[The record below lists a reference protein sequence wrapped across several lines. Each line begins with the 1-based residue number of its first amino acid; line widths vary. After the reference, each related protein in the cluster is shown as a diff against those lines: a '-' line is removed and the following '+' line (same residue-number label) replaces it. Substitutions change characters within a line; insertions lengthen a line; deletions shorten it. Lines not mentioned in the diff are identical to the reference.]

1 MERSQSNSKTE
12 KGVDMAGLYGDWEA
26 DMGQG
31 VDEAQAKAASALEE
45 KPKKKKRKRKI
56 KKATSTGP
64 VAGTEYKV
72 IKGED
77 RAKTKASK
85 KAAKAFQRRDNPY
98 KGWKSDL
105 AWIEKQKKKKK

>member
-1 MERSQSNSKTE
+1 
-12 KGVDMAGLYGDWEA
+12 MAGLYGDWEGEM
-26 DMGQG
+26 DQLGRG
-31 VDEAQAKAASALEE
+31 VDEAQASAAA
-45 KPKKKKRKRKI
+45 KVVGAGGKKKKRKTKI
-56 KKATSTGP
+56 KKATDTAP
-64 VAGTEYKV
+64 KAGTEYKV

>member
-1 MERSQSNSKTE
+1 
-12 KGVDMAGLYGDWEA
+12 MAGLYGDWEA
-26 DMGQG
+26 GMEGAA
-31 VDEAQAKAASALEE
+31 EAEATLGGEKAT
-45 KPKKKKRKRKI
+45 KKKRKKRKT
-56 KKATSTGP
+56 KGMKHSTGP

-105 AWIEKQKKKKK
+105 AWIEKQKKKKT